1 MFLLHSNKFSTN
13 EPRTKRV
20 VHKQRY
26 WSFWYKRGIFFP
38 EFEKDWHIYHQ
49 TSLHEFNNIYVSTNH
64 SLTINLNWRISFS
77 FFLLAV
83 KLKLKWPFFVVQLLT
98 GSQKRWQ
105 FLFYMSNWQ
114 KLCRF
119 RGLNYFRLWIPHY
132 LPTLPVVTRRIN
144 MLCCRQS

>member
-1 MFLLHSNKFSTN
+1 MLLLHSNKFSTN

-26 WSFWYKRGIFFP
+26 WSFWYKRGIFFQNLKKTGI
-38 EFEKDWHIYHQ
+38 FISSNLIAWIQLHI
-49 TSLHEFNNIYVSTNH
+49 STNH
-64 SLTINLNWRISFS
+64 SLTINLNWRI
-77 FFLLAV
+77 FLSIFLIAV